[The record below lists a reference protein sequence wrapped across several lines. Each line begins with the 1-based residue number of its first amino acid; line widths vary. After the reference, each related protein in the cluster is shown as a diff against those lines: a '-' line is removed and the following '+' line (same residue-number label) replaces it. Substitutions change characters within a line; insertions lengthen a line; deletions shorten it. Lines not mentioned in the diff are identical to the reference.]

1 MAYNPNRLSTMT
13 SVSNSPR
20 PGGGPQSAQVSTQT
34 LLNALHNAFL
44 NARPHSLEFSTSLA
58 INTWVTDQNISPDGR
73 VGGVVDQEFA
83 DRVWQHARRRAEDG
97 SVVLG

>member
-13 SVSNSPR
+13 SVSNVSR

-44 NARPHSLEFSTSLA
+44 NSRPHALEFSTSLA
-58 INTWVTDQNISPDGR
+58 VNTWVTDQHISPDGR

-83 DRVWQHARRRAEDG
+83 DRTWQHARRRAEDG
-97 SVVLG
+97 TVVLG